1 MKVSPLL
8 EPDASTLR
16 EAVQATTQDPDVLP
30 KVARYVTQA
39 YQVTDITPDQM
50 RVLERSLRGLGG
62 EVFASDDGRN
72 AVIIG
77 STFAFGELH
86 IALMEWGP
94 QTEELGKAL
103 RDTLFATAR

>member
-1 MKVSPLL
+1 MKVTPLL
-8 EPDASTLR
+8 EPDARPLR
-16 EAVQATTQDPDVLP
+16 EAVEAITRDPDVLP
-30 KVARYVTQA
+30 RVARHVSQA
-39 YQVTDITPDQM
+39 YQVNDITPDQM
-50 RVLERSLRGLGG
+50 RVLERTLRGLGG

-86 IALMEWGP
+86 IALLDWGP

-103 RDTLFATAR
+103 RDTLFATSR